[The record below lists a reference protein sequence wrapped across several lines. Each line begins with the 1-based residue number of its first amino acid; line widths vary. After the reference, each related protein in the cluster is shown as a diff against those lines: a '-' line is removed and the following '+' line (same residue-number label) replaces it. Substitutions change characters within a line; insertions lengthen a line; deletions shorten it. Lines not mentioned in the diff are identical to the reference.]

1 PDRNPSGIWLLLAR
15 RFVSTTSRILLGFL
29 LFLAAGLYFLVQEVS
44 ERVERQYL
52 EAAEESMVD
61 VAQLMAAF
69 AGQSVDEAGAFDL
82 TAIRQAWST
91 AIAQPVQAQIYNF
104 TKTTMGMNAY
114 VTDRYGVVLFDSDD
128 GKAEGLDYRSK

>member
-1 PDRNPSGIWLLLAR
+1 MAREAPRNPARSRSDRNASRLWLFFAR

-29 LFLAAGLYFLVQEVS
+29 LFLATGLYFLVKKVS

-69 AGQSVDEAGAFDL
+69 AGESVNEAGTFDL
-82 TAIRQAWST
+82 AMIRKAWSVAGT
-91 AIAQPVQAQIYNF
+91 QPVRAQI
-104 TKTTMGMNAY
+104 
-114 VTDRYGVVLFDSDD
+114 
-128 GKAEGLDYRSK
+128 